1 LRRRIRPGLN
11 HGGPADRRRNHCDYE
26 IVGKNKTNNEASL
39 VPEDS
44 GSKPAP
50 HPEACLLSIPG

>member
-1 LRRRIRPGLN
+1 M
-11 HGGPADRRRNHCDYE
+11 ADRPIAGATIAATK
-26 IVGKNKTNNEASL
+26 IVGKNKTYNEASL

-44 GSKPAP
+44 GGKPAP

>member
-1 LRRRIRPGLN
+1 LRRRIQAATKPWRL
-11 HGGPADRRRNHCDYE
+11 ADRRRNHCGYE

-39 VPEDS
+39 VPEDC